1 MKIKT
6 ILLTMGAALM
16 AQSAQAAVMTVS
28 DGTNDWFVIDSSTID
43 ANFSTSGT
51 WLATGAAD
59 PGDWGG
65 DSIFDLGAG
74 GATGEFATWSYTGLT
89 DGTYAV
95 AVSYSF
101 TANRPTNAP
110 YSINGGTAITVN
122 QETAAAGSPTLND
135 GANNVLFDTLSS
147 SVTVTGGTLS
157 VVLNDVDNSS
167 GNTNFTIADAVAIRL
182 VTPVPEPSS
191 SALLAGGLAALM
203 IRRRR

>member
-1 MKIKT
+1 
-6 ILLTMGAALM
+6 MGAALM

-28 DGTNDWFVIDSSTID
+28 DGANDWFVIDSSTID

-51 WLATGAAD
+51 WLATSASD

-95 AVSYSF
+95 AVSYSNLP
-101 TANRPTNAP
+101 NRPTNAP

-147 SVTVTGGTLS
+147 SVMVTGGTLS
-157 VVLNDVDNSS
+157 VVLNDVANPSP
-167 GNTNFTIADAVAIRL
+167 GPTNFAIADAVAIRL